1 MMVLAQA
8 LPDIASPV
16 NYSLVPPWM
25 IFVGSLII
33 LTIIGL
39 AIWYGRRFFR
49 KKQVTLS
56 PGERALAAL
65 DAIEN
70 DVEKVAPYQFSIRV
84 SDILRRYVVEQFNL
98 PMTRQTS
105 VEFLTA
111 IASAANFGDEE
122 KALLADF
129 LNRCDLIKFARYDAT
144 TVDSRLLLDEAR
156 HYSKGGARVPTRLD
170 GRSGADFR
178 ATVAAAATTSDS
190 LAGMAS
196 TQVWTARRDHI
207 FRNRAISRDRER
219 QRQPGRTNLARI
231 GLACPGGI
239 YRRNRAATTG

>member
-1 MMVLAQA
+1 MLLAQA
-8 LPDIASPV
+8 LPDIAPPV

-25 IFVGSLII
+25 IFVGSLVV

-56 PGERALAAL
+56 PRERALAAL
-65 DAIEN
+65 SEIESE
-70 DVEKVAPYQFSIRV
+70 VERIAPYQFSIRV
-84 SDILRRYVVEQFNL
+84 SNILRRYVVEQFAL

-105 VEFLTA
+105 VEFLNA
-111 IASAANFGDEE
+111 IASAPNFGDEE

-156 HYSKGGARVPTRLD
+156 QFVKGGALVP
-170 GRSGADFR
+170 A
-178 ATVAAAATTSDS
+178 
-190 LAGMAS
+190 
-196 TQVWTARRDHI
+196 
-207 FRNRAISRDRER
+207 
-219 QRQPGRTNLARI
+219 
-231 GLACPGGI
+231 
-239 YRRNRAATTG
+239 